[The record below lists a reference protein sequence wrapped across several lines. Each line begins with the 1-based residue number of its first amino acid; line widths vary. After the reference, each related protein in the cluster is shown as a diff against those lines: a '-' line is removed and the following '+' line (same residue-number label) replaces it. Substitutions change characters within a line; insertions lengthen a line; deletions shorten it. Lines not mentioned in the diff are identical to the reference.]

1 MIRSPPIA
9 TCIVLACLTSAEV
22 RASTAVFF
30 DPSQIATPVASG
42 VTWDTIGSHG
52 YLFTYTRDKLFT
64 GGIGPDP
71 IGRPVRIPWP
81 TGVEAQAVTTPPPGV
96 TDYKARITLS
106 RVDGEVFDLIAFTAK
121 LLANTA
127 GAGAAIE
134 IMPLVGGEDAFD
146 EPVFFNATGYYG
158 SSFSYDESPN
168 YLGTTAALK
177 GFDTYKIGLYVDFA
191 LTALT
196 LEGPAVS
203 GMPGDIDLSG
213 TVDRR
218 DAALFSQNLGLEAG
232 ADWFAGDFDGDGAT
246 TLLDLAILQSRLDPI
261 AAPVAG
267 DRIAA
272 VPEPSAALLVASGLG
287 VALLR
292 QLPRRRR

>member
-1 MIRSPPIA
+1 M
-9 TCIVLACLTSAEV
+9 ACLTSAEV

-42 VTWDTIGSHG
+42 VTWDTIG
-52 YLFTYTRDKLFT
+52 
-64 GGIGPDP
+64 
-71 IGRPVRIPWP
+71 VRIPWP

-106 RVDGEVFDLIAFTAK
+106 RVDGAVFDLIAFTAK
-121 LLANTA
+121 LLANTG
-127 GAGAAIE
+127 GAGASIE

-158 SSFSYDESPN
+158 STFSYDESPN

-196 LEGPAVS
+196 LEGPAAS

-218 DAALFSQNLGLEAG
+218 DAALLSQNFGLEAG

-246 TLLDLAILQSRLDPI
+246 TLLDLAILQAHLDPI

-272 VPEPSAALLVASGLG
+272 VPEPSAALLVASGFG